1 MHLVIEPTLRVH
13 QIVAMARH
21 SGAMKTEAHIQ
32 VERISA
38 ARPALNIAV
47 VTETYPPDINGVAHT
62 LSKIVEGLRTRGHVI
77 WLVRPRQPGAAL
89 ADSRTGFQ
97 ELLVRGLPIPFYRQL
112 RLGLPAKRE
121 LLRLWALHRPD
132 IVHIA
137 TEGPLG
143 WSALQ
148 AARKLKLPISTDF
161 RTNFHAY
168 SHHYGIGWL
177 RGAILAYMKK
187 FHNAAQAT
195 MVPTAQLQDEL
206 AASGFQRLAVVPRGI
221 DTDLFSPTQRSALL
235 RSSWGADEHTRVLL
249 YVGRLAVEK
258 NLGLVIEAY
267 RALKLQHPDIK
278 LVLVGDGPMRV
289 ELQQKHTDI
298 VVAGFRVGEDLAQH
312 YASADLF
319 AFASKTETF
328 GNVTIEAMASGLAV
342 VAFRHAA
349 AGELITSGENGMLAD
364 PRHDH
369 SFEGAATVLLNNATL
384 MRAMG
389 AKAAASARALG
400 WPAVVEQT
408 ESVFAKVLLEH
419 GTPYARNM
427 VEQPAYLS

>member
-1 MHLVIEPTLRVH
+1 M
-13 QIVAMARH
+13 QIP
-21 SGAMKTEAHIQ
+21 AHIQ

-38 ARPALNIAV
+38 ASPTLNIAV

-62 LSKIVEGLRTRGHVI
+62 LSKIVDGLRGRGHVI
-77 WLVRPRQPGAAL
+77 WLVRPRQQSAEVASSL
-89 ADSRTGFQ
+89 AGFQ
-97 ELLVRGLPIPFYRQL
+97 EVLVRGLPIPFYRQL

-121 LLRLWALHRPD
+121 LLRLWTLQRPD

-148 AARKLKLPISTDF
+148 AARKLKLPVSTDF

-177 RGAILAYMKK
+177 RGAILGYMKK

-195 MVPTAQLQDEL
+195 MVPTAQLEGEL
-206 AASGFQRLAVVPRGI
+206 AASGFKRLAVVPRGI
-221 DTDLFSPTQRSALL
+221 DTQLFSPAHRSAQL
-235 RSSWGADEHTRVLL
+235 RQSWGVNNDSRVLL

-258 NLGLVIEAY
+258 NLGLVIQCY
-267 RALKLQHPDIK
+267 RNLKLQHPNIT
-278 LVLVGDGPMRV
+278 LVLVGDGPLRA

-298 VVAGFRVGEDLAQH
+298 VFSGFRVGEDLAQH
-312 YASADLF
+312 YASADIF

-342 VAFRHAA
+342 AAFRHAA
-349 AGELITSGENGMLAD
+349 AGELIVSGDNGLLAD
-364 PRHDH
+364 PAKDH
-369 SFEGAATVLLNNATL
+369 EFEAALGKLLGDPAR
-384 MRAMG
+384 MQAMG
-389 AKAAASARALG
+389 LRATTSARALG
-400 WPAVVEQT
+400 WPAVVEKT
-408 ESVFAKVLLEH
+408 ESIFSQVLSAH
-419 GTPYARNM
+419 GTPYAATM
-427 VEQPAYLS
+427 VVAPAQALV